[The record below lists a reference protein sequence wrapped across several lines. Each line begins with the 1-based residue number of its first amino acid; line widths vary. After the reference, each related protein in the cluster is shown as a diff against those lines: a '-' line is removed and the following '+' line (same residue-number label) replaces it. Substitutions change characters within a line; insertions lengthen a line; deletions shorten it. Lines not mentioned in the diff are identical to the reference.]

1 MLSDRAALNIAP
13 TQRRNVLEK
22 EKCTNMRATSSEM
35 QYKQHQAESFV
46 HVWRVG
52 IEMFPLEPN
61 LHSVTRDLL
70 TLVTLVTNHSPD
82 AATSCPA
89 QPGTGDPRHG
99 SRHHLHH
106 RHPDLKQKID
116 P

>member
-1 MLSDRAALNIAP
+1 
-13 TQRRNVLEK
+13 
-22 EKCTNMRATSSEM
+22 MRATSSEM

-52 IEMFPLEPN
+52 IEMFPLEPK

-106 RHPDLKQKID
+106 RHPDLKQTTGI
-116 P
+116 